1 MPKINF
7 ITQGCSSN
15 LRESEIMMGLLE
27 NSGFD
32 VTNKENESDVNVV
45 NICTVKGDT
54 TALRE
59 IRRLKKQH
67 PEKKLVVAGC
77 ITESII
83 PKIRQIDESA
93 SFVNT
98 HNLGRISTVVDNSL
112 NGTSLELLD
121 KKYEQ
126 KVNLP
131 SVRKNP
137 VVGIVPILNGCNY
150 FCTFCST
157 KLVKGKLFSYP
168 MDAVR
173 QDVKEHLKSGCR
185 EIWITSNDTGAY
197 MVEQG
202 GRQKLVELLE
212 QILSV
217 PFEFKVR
224 VGMMNPGNT
233 LPILDELIKIYR
245 HPKMFKFLHVPL
257 QSGNNEILKLMNRK
271 YSVEDFIEVAETFRE
286 EMPEITISTDMIV
299 GFPSETDNQFEDSLN
314 ILRKIKPDVLNLSRY
329 AAREGTIAA
338 KMKQF
343 ATNTLKQRSRIMTNL
358 YREIAYENNKKWL
371 NWQGKILIDE
381 EGKNNSW
388 IGRNYS
394 YKPVVVKGDFKL
406 GDEINVKI
414 NDCTSF
420 DLRAE
425 ATNYS
430 ISNQNKNCKSLADNA
445 ADIKNAENA
454 DCIKQIGDD

>member
-1 MPKINF
+1 MQKVHF

-15 LRESEIMMGLLE
+15 ARESEIMMGLLN
-27 NSGFD
+27 NSGYD
-32 VTNKENESDVNVV
+32 IINDENNSDVNVV

-59 IRRLKKQH
+59 IRKLKKLH
-67 PEKKLVVAGC
+67 PEKKLIVAGC
-77 ITESII
+77 ITESIV

-98 HNLGRISTVVDNSL
+98 HNLGRISTVVENSL
-112 NGTSLELLD
+112 NGTILELLD

-137 VVGIVPILNGCNY
+137 IVGIVPILNGCNY

-168 MDAVR
+168 MGTIR
-173 QDVKEHLKSGCR
+173 QDVKEHLKSGCK

-202 GRQKLVELLE
+202 KQKLVELLE
-212 QILSV
+212 QILSI
-217 PFEFKVR
+217 PLDFKVR

-233 LPILDELIKIYR
+233 ITILDKLIEIYK
-245 HPKMFKFLHVPL
+245 HPKMFKFLHIPL

-271 YSVEDFIEVAETFRE
+271 YTVENFINVVEAFRKE
-286 EMPEITISTDMIV
+286 IPEITISTDTIV
-299 GFPSETDNQFEDSLN
+299 GFPSETELQFEDSVNALK
-314 ILRKIKPDVLNLSRY
+314 KIKPDVLNLSRY

-338 KMKQF
+338 KMKPLS
-343 ATNTLKQRSRIMTNL
+343 TNALKQRSRIMTSL
-358 YREIAYENNKKWL
+358 YRQIALENNKKWT

-381 EGKNNSW
+381 KGKHDSW
-388 IGRNYS
+388 IGRNYC
-394 YKPVVVKGDFKL
+394 YKPVVVKGDFRL
-406 GDEINVKI
+406 GDEIDVKI
-414 NDCTSF
+414 NDFTSF
-420 DLRAE
+420 DLRGILG
-425 ATNYS
+425 S
-430 ISNQNKNCKSLADNA
+430 
-445 ADIKNAENA
+445 
-454 DCIKQIGDD
+454 

>member
-7 ITQGCSSN
+7 VTQGCSSN
-15 LRESEIMMGLLE
+15 QRESEIMMGLLD

-32 VTNKENESDVNVV
+32 VVNDENESDANVV

-59 IRRLKKQH
+59 IRRLKKRN
-67 PEKKLVVAGC
+67 PEKKLIVAGC
-77 ITESII
+77 ITESIV
-83 PKIRQIDESA
+83 PKIKNIDENI

-98 HNLGRISTVVDNSL
+98 HNFGRISAVVENSM
-112 NGTSLELLD
+112 NGTVLELLD

-137 VVGIVPILNGCNY
+137 VIGIVPILNGCNY

-168 MDAVR
+168 MDAIR
-173 QDVKEHLKSGCR
+173 EDVKSHLKAGCK

-202 GRQKLVELLE
+202 GKQKLAELLE

-217 PFEFKVR
+217 PMDFKAR

-233 LPILDELIKIYR
+233 MPILQDLIGIYR
-245 HPKMFKFLHVPL
+245 HPKMFKFLHIPV

-271 YSVEDFIEVAETFRE
+271 YSADDFIQVVNEFRKAI
-286 EMPEITISTDMIV
+286 PEITISTDIIA
-299 GFPSETDNQFEDSLN
+299 GFPDESEKQFEDSLDL
-314 ILRKIKPDVLNLSRY
+314 IKKIKPDVLNLSRY

-338 KMKQF
+338 RMRQLS
-343 ATNTLKQRSRIMTNL
+343 ANTLKQRSRLMTAL
-358 YREIAYENNKKWL
+358 YRAIALENNGKWL
-371 NWQGKILIDE
+371 GWEGKVLIDE
-381 EGKNNSW
+381 KGKNDSW
-388 IGRNYS
+388 IGRNYC
-394 YKPVVVKGDFKL
+394 YKPVVVKGDSNL
-406 GDEINVKI
+406 GDEIEVKI
-414 NDCTSF
+414 TDFTSF
-420 DLRAE
+420 DLRGRWEKA
-425 ATNYS
+425 
-430 ISNQNKNCKSLADNA
+430 
-445 ADIKNAENA
+445 
-454 DCIKQIGDD
+454 